1 MFFEGEQI
9 IIALDEDRPVG
20 FVHLGPI
27 PDPSFQHAV
36 EYQANIAALCVHPDT
51 NESVVAA
58 SLFAAVEQRCR
69 AENIQRCFFR
79 SALPYSSFY
88 VGIGP
93 GESLAGVLSFESKLC
108 QWLNE
113 AGFRPAL
120 PTTLWELNLLDFQV
134 PADRIQMLVRRRSFV
149 QRLIQEPT
157 LPWWQSC
164 VLGHAE
170 VTSFH
175 LTDRTAM
182 RTLQEIIMW
191 GIGPALR
198 TQQEAAMWLW
208 PPAMDYSPEDS
219 PVEIA
224 PSDRL
229 LFLLA
234 EALRELQTE
243 QIDVARIVT
252 HAESNELHRVLTRLG
267 FKAIESGMVFER
279 LY

>member
-1 MFFEGEQI
+1 
-9 IIALDEDRPVG
+9 
-20 FVHLGPI
+20 
-27 PDPSFQHAV
+27 
-36 EYQANIAALCVHPDT
+36 
-51 NESVVAA
+51 
-58 SLFAAVEQRCR
+58 
-69 AENIQRCFFR
+69 
-79 SALPYSSFY
+79 
-88 VGIGP
+88 
-93 GESLAGVLSFESKLC
+93 
-108 QWLNE
+108 LNE
-113 AGFRPAL
+113 AGYRPAS

-149 QRLIQEPT
+149 QRLVQEPT

-164 VLGHAE
+164 ILGHAE
-170 VTSFH
+170 VTAFH

-182 RTLQEIIMW
+182 RMLQEIIMW

-198 TQQEAAMWLW
+198 TQQESAIWLW
-208 PPAMDYSPEDS
+208 PPAMEYSPEDS

-234 EALRELQTE
+234 EALRELQAE

-279 LY
+279 LF